1 MATSAIGPGFL
12 TQTTVFTEKLLYN
25 FGLVI
30 ILSILIDIVA
40 QMTIWRVLTFSNL
53 KAQQLGN
60 MLFPKLGT
68 GLALAV
74 AFGGLVFNIGNS
86 AGTGMGI
93 NAMFDIPN
101 SYGTLISA
109 LIVIYLF
116 YAEDS
121 LKKLDFFIKILAI
134 VMLFLIVFMLFNLNL
149 DFKKLLINSFFPE
162 KFDLKATITLV
173 GGTVG
178 GYITFAGAQR
188 LMDAGIVG
196 PENTKMVSQS
206 ATFGVAFTGIL
217 RYLLFVG
224 TLSIVLTGISLD
236 QNNPTASVFESV
248 FGQYGKKMFGLMIW
262 SASITSVIGATYTS
276 ISFLKDLHPTF
287 ELNKKN
293 WAIVFVLTSVIINLY
308 FGKPVNLLLFA
319 GYINGFILPLG
330 LVIVLISLSRNTIF
344 KEYKHPLW
352 LTISA
357 WFVVFLL
364 IYFVVKSLFQ

>member
-1 MATSAIGPGFL
+1 
-12 TQTTVFTEKLLYN
+12 
-25 FGLVI
+25 
-30 ILSILIDIVA
+30 
-40 QMTIWRVLTFSNL
+40 
-53 KAQQLGN
+53 
-60 MLFPKLGT
+60 
-68 GLALAV
+68 
-74 AFGGLVFNIGNS
+74 
-86 AGTGMGI
+86 
-93 NAMFDIPN
+93 
-101 SYGTLISA
+101 
-109 LIVIYLF
+109 
-116 YAEDS
+116 
-121 LKKLDFFIKILAI
+121 
-134 VMLFLIVFMLFNLNL
+134 
-149 DFKKLLINSFFPE
+149 
-162 KFDLKATITLV
+162 
-173 GGTVG
+173 
-178 GYITFAGAQR
+178 
-188 LMDAGIVG
+188 MDAGIVG

-287 ELNKKN
+287 ELKKKN